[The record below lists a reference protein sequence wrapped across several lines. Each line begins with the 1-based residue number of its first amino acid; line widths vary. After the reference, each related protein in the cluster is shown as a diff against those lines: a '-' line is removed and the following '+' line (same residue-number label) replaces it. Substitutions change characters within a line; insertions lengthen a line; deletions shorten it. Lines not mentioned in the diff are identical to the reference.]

1 MLVGLV
7 PLTALML
14 VIAATYWIADGATD
28 REGPVR
34 SPPAAASPAAG
45 LPPVSPAAGDQL
57 SPIASDG
64 AKPPGST

>member
-14 VIAATYWIADGATD
+14 VIAATYWIAGGATD

-34 SPPAAASPAAG
+34 SPPVA
-45 LPPVSPAAGDQL
+45 VSPATSLPPISSVADGQP
-57 SPIASDG
+57 SPIVSDG
-64 AKPPGST
+64 AKPPGPT